1 MDLDNFTMA
10 LTESPSQ
17 THCVLAS
24 ENELVLDN
32 KEQWSFH
39 MNHHFLVQQ
48 RIFRFLVF
56 LISDGHA

>member
-1 MDLDNFTMA
+1 MA

-39 MNHHFLVQQ
+39 MNHHFLAQQ